1 MPRWPRM
8 PFFVFRGFSSAPSM
22 LAFFRLNARR
32 PPPIHKHFAV
42 VVSDI
47 VVWKSWSC
55 LLCHYL
61 RVILQTTK
69 ISEFYFHLSYLY
81 MCRIRVCFLSHWNK
95 LIWFNYYCCL
105 FQLLMN
111 AFCCEN
117 FPLFYLNS
125 CGYFTSI
132 NMHHH
137 ST

>member
-1 MPRWPRM
+1 MIQPHLLLLVMIFLSSFSTTHLGGSFYLTWRQRNGWWNSWIMRMLRWPRM

-22 LAFFRLNARR
+22 LAFFRLNARW

-69 ISEFYFHLSYLY
+69 N
-81 MCRIRVCFLSHWNK
+81 IRVLFPSELFIYVQNK
-95 LIWFNYYCCL
+95 SMFSFAL
-105 FQLLMN
+105 
-111 AFCCEN
+111 
-117 FPLFYLNS
+117 
-125 CGYFTSI
+125 
-132 NMHHH
+132 
-137 ST
+137 